1 MVGGHGGF
9 EPVKMDP
16 AIERWSQ
23 MRENVYQ
30 HFKFTRRATRQVFTW
45 GLLVPATIA
54 LIAVSFDNT
63 HDWAGKQRGSSLLKG
78 APAKPAPVA
87 DEE

>member
-1 MVGGHGGF
+1 MAGGHGHF
-9 EPVKMDP
+9 EPVKLDP

-30 HFKFTRRATRQVFTW
+30 HFRFTPQKTRQVFTYA
-45 GLLVPATIA
+45 LLLPALVAGISWA
-54 LIAVSFDNT
+54 YDKKY
-63 HDWAGKQRGSSLLKG
+63 DWAGKQKGSSLL
-78 APAKPAPVA
+78 ANTPAKPLPKS